1 MQLQYVLHEI
11 CLLFSRHLSFD
22 TLQPWSWGFEQLSN
36 AVSGR
41 AMALLKSFDDHAG
54 HYNGLCVFGYNSSA
68 AAAREVFK
76 PSTDSESLVVP
87 IHKKSF

>member
-1 MQLQYVLHEI
+1 
-11 CLLFSRHLSFD
+11 
-22 TLQPWSWGFEQLSN
+22 
-36 AVSGR
+36 
-41 AMALLKSFDDHAG
+41 MALLKPFDDHAG